1 MQIINRIQNAMI
13 NANAAAMQG
22 AMVAGNAIAHRDHQL
37 FKSCY
42 LKPVSK
48 CSVSV
53 LGSSSSTPP
62 TTTPS
67 TGPVCPEQLDRFPR
81 EQGRP
86 GRGWRHEQRQLQ
98 MPATVWA
105 TFVLNRQ
112 LCG

>member
-22 AMVAGNAIAHRDHQL
+22 AMVAGNAIAHRDYTL
-37 FKSCY
+37 FKPCY

-53 LGSSSSTPP
+53 TESSTTTPP
-62 TTTPS
+62 TTPV
-67 TGPVCPEQLDRFPR
+67 TGPVSRDRSERFPR
-81 EQGRP
+81 ERGRL
-86 GRGWRHEQRQLQ
+86 GSGWRHEQRQHH

-105 TFVLNRQ
+105 TLVLNRQ